1 MGWMA
6 VFVIEIMDSWCYI
19 APLCPLFMPNQPN
32 AIRMVPEHRVFVDFE
47 NVQAV
52 DLSLLGTAGV
62 AFTFFLGV
70 RQTKMEV
77 ELVEKLIA
85 HAPTIQMIRLAH
97 EGKNA
102 LDFMLVHY
110 LGRASV
116 AEPACAFHIISKD
129 KGYDSLVEHLQG
141 GGFKVSRH
149 PDFTSLP
156 FAARQKTCSSQGGK
170 TSSMFDRVREHLA
183 KNKRNRPK
191 RRQSLVSCLA
201 SLGGKEVK
209 PNQIEAWIQ
218 KLISAGCLSVDDQ
231 GRVTYRD

>member
-1 MGWMA
+1 
-6 VFVIEIMDSWCYI
+6 
-19 APLCPLFMPNQPN
+19 MPSQSN
-32 AIRMVPEHRVFVDFE
+32 AIRMMPEHRVFVDFE
-47 NVQAV
+47 NVHAV
-52 DLSLLGTAGV
+52 DLSLLGAAGV

-70 RQTKMEV
+70 RQTKLEV

-85 HAPTIQMIRLAH
+85 HAPTIQMVRLAH

-129 KGYDSLVEHLQG
+129 KGYDPLVEHLQG
-141 GGFKVSRH
+141 SGFKVSRH

-156 FAARQKTCSSQGGK
+156 FAASKKPSSPPAAK
-170 TSSMFDRVREHLA
+170 KATMFDRVREHLA

-191 RRQSLVSCLA
+191 RKKSLASCLA
-201 SLGGKEVK
+201 SLGGKEVT
-209 PNQIEAWIQ
+209 PNQIETWIQ
-218 KLISAGCLSVDDQ
+218 KLIAAGCLQVDDQ
-231 GRVTYRD
+231 GLVTYQD